1 LAQVKKEAVRQAIL
15 EAAYRQF
22 QRRSYVATT
31 LQDIAAAAKVSRA
44 NIYVYFRSK
53 FDLLYAVF
61 QPWMA
66 SRLDA
71 LEATLATIEDPR
83 LRLARVFK
91 ALWRDIPGDGHGFA
105 NNLIQ
110 AVSTATQREGYSP
123 KLLQASIARV
133 AAMIEGCLTPAERR
147 SVDSRA
153 FAHVVFMAF
162 DGFSMHAHLR
172 TGEACSDAVIDTVC
186 DLLLPSAQG
195 QRHSARRALAAD

>member
-1 LAQVKKEAVRQAIL
+1 MAQVKKEAVRQAIL
-15 EAAYRQF
+15 DAAYRLF
-22 QRRSYVATT
+22 QRRSYVATK

-71 LEATLATIEDPR
+71 LEATLTRIVDPR
-83 LRLARVFK
+83 ERLARVFT

-110 AVSTATQREGYSP
+110 AVSTATRREGYSP
-123 KLLQASIARV
+123 KLLQDSIARV
-133 AAMIEGCLTPAERR
+133 AAMIDGCLTPAERR
-147 SVDSRA
+147 SVDSQA
-153 FAHVVFMAF
+153 LAHVVFMAF
-162 DGFSMHAHLR
+162 DGFSMHAHLW
-172 TGEACSDAVIDTVC
+172 TGQPCGDDVIDTVC
-186 DLLLPSAQG
+186 GLLFPARG
-195 QRHSARRALAAD
+195 ARRRARVA

>member
-1 LAQVKKEAVRQAIL
+1 MAQVKKEAVRQAIL
-15 EAAYRQF
+15 DAAYRLF
-22 QRRSYVATT
+22 QRRSYAATT

-71 LEATLATIEDPR
+71 LEATLAAIDDPR
-83 LRLARVFK
+83 QRLARVFK

-110 AVSTATQREGYSP
+110 AVSTATTREGYSP

-133 AAMIEGCLTPAERR
+133 AAMIDGCFTPAARR

-153 FAHVVFMAF
+153 LAHVVFMAF
-162 DGFSMHAHLR
+162 DGFSMHAHLK
-172 TGEACSDAVIDTVC
+172 TGEPCGDDVIDTVC
-186 DLLLPSAQG
+186 ALLFPAPA
-195 QRHSARRALAAD
+195 ARRRARVA